1 MDVGKWSEATRPLI
15 SMMLIA
21 TTCAIALIVILSID
35 LTKIDAM
42 GLIKD
47 FFGLALVAV
56 LFWLKDRSDAKNT
69 EQLMNTIKTVQDS
82 GKQL

>member
-1 MDVGKWSEATRPLI
+1 MDVGKWSEITRPLI
-15 SMMLIA
+15 SVMLIA

-35 LTKIDAM
+35 LTNIDAM